1 MVWGGS
7 LNKKGSDYVRKL
19 KEADRVVKFLENL
32 KEDLSS
38 DGVEK
43 ISQTVEIII
52 NYISKISEDSNLDN
66 L

>member
-52 NYISKISEDSNLDN
+52 NYISKISENSN
-66 L
+66 

>member
-38 DGVEK
+38 DEVEK